1 MSDQDSISPYN
12 INTKLN
18 RNVMKIKKN
27 ITRGIISWSSIKFSE
42 LTSYEL
48 YGIQYGKLLIRSME
62 WKDQVSICKL
72 RDNLCRI
79 PSKPK
84 WNLKNTTT
92 TQSLNNSLL
101 FYMHVRIFT
110 FLKSITYLST
120 SSSPKENVV
129 RPAISATSWL
139 MKWNTEFLFRNSISR
154 GWCSVE

>member
-42 LTSYEL
+42 PTSYEL

-72 RDNLCRI
+72 RD
-79 PSKPK
+79 
-84 WNLKNTTT
+84 
-92 TQSLNNSLL
+92 
-101 FYMHVRIFT
+101 Y
-110 FLKSITYLST
+110 LKSTQNSFQTKMKLKKHKNN
-120 SSSPKENVV
+120 PK
-129 RPAISATSWL
+129 L
-139 MKWNTEFLFRNSISR
+139 K
-154 GWCSVE
+154 